1 MKFAKTLAPKGQK
14 LLKNMTTHWINMLDH
29 LKCVV

>member
-14 LLKNMTTHWINMLDH
+14 LLKNMKTQWINMLDH
-29 LKCVV
+29 L